1 MKKISLSILSADLS
15 NIQQLV
21 TSLVNNGINRIHLD
35 IMDGFFVPNLT
46 IGPDLCRVIKKYK
59 GNAELDVHLMV
70 KNTAQAIDW
79 FKDIADIIS
88 IHPEAGGHLDRYIQ
102 TIKSCGIKA
111 GVAIN
116 PATSLNDIEY
126 LLYNL
131 DLVTI
136 MSVNPGFGGQ
146 KFIPSQYDKIIQL
159 KQMLI
164 TGNLQQQVEIQ
175 IDGGVNLNNIKE
187 LMQLGVE
194 SCVVGSAIFN
204 YENYLEKI
212 IEFNAIINQE
222 FA

>member
-21 TSLVNNGINRIHLD
+21 TSAVNNGITRIHLD
-35 IMDGFFVPNLT
+35 IMDGVFVPNLT
-46 IGPDLCRVIKKYK
+46 IGPDICRVIKKYK

-79 FKDIADIIS
+79 FQDIADIIS

-102 TIKSCGIKA
+102 TIKSYGIKA

-164 TGNLQQQVEIQ
+164 KASLQQQVEIQ

-212 IEFNAIINQE
+212 IEFNAIINKE

>member
-15 NIQQLV
+15 NIQHLV
-21 TSLVNNGINRIHLD
+21 TSVVNTGITRIHLD
-35 IMDGFFVPNLT
+35 IMDGVFVPNLT
-46 IGPDLCRVIKKYK
+46 IGPDICRIIKKYK
-59 GNAELDVHLMV
+59 ENAELDVHLMV
-70 KNTAQAIDW
+70 QNTEQAIEW

-88 IHPEAGGHLDRYIQ
+88 IHPESGGHLDRYVQ
-102 TIKSCGIKA
+102 TIKSYGIKA

-116 PATSLNDIEY
+116 PATGLNDIEY

-146 KFIPSQYDKIIQL
+146 KFIPSQYSKIIQL
-159 KQMLI
+159 KQMLLRH
-164 TGNLQQQVEIQ
+164 NLDQQVEIQ
-175 IDGGVNLNNIKE
+175 IDGGVNLSNIEE
-187 LMQLGVE
+187 LMKSGVE

-204 YENYLEKI
+204 HENYLAKI
-212 IEFNAIINQE
+212 AEFNAIINKE